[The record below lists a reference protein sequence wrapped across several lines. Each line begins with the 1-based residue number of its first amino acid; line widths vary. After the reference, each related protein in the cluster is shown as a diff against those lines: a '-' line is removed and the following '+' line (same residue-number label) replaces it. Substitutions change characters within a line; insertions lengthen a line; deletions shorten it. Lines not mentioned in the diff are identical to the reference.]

1 MKKIHQLPSGG
12 GYQLS
17 VISYQFTEKT
27 PHTPH
32 PTPYTLHPTS
42 PLSHYPTSHT
52 PNKLLNLCYDNSFGI
67 NLNRSRLSVCLVIE
81 DRACA
86 LCVV

>member
-1 MKKIHQLPSGG
+1 YS
-12 GYQLS
+12 
-17 VISYQFTEKT
+17 SYQAASFELVINQQQFPIRNVAKDTEKPESLFGT
-27 PHTPH
+27 
-32 PTPYTLHPTS
+32 
-42 PLSHYPTSHT
+42 
-52 PNKLLNLCYDNSFGI
+52 KLLNLCYDNSFGI